1 MLTLLLRASTNE
13 SVTLLIFEST
23 KQWLIRKYT
32 LIIIMI
38 NESTGNESLNGL
50 TTK

>member
-1 MLTLLLRASTNE
+1 MLLTLLLRASTNE

-32 LIIIMI
+32 LIMII
-38 NESTGNESLNGL
+38 ESTGNESLNGL